1 MAIIKNA
8 LTYGFGFNVTAAGPV
23 DSRMRVNYL
32 TDLTTVWGTS
42 TDGVFTPNPDAPV
55 YAGMQVIVNEQNKA
69 YILKQQVAEGYT
81 LDDKT
86 QVVKNGLV
94 YNKADDAPI
103 AANPTDINNWVP
115 VGTDFSGD
123 ISDLSDRVDDIETD
137 VENLTAK
144 LNVSNTSGL
153 SVDDNN
159 ALSVK
164 LVADSEDYLNGLV
177 ATEQGLAVASYQLK
191 KRGTNLEDA
200 YAAQYDFIA
209 YTPEGK
215 VVTTINI
222 PKDQFLQNAEFITA
236 SEADTA
242 IDATVIVGDPYLKF
256 TWMLDTDPDV
266 SGKQNITYVPVKSL
280 VDTYTGGT
288 YVTINSNNEID
299 VNLVK
304 LNADLTNTLG
314 IDTLKTNVDGLVAT
328 VGNAESGLV
337 ADVAKN
343 TADIA
348 TNTANI
354 ATNTANIETNTKNI
368 DTNTKNIATLT
379 SDLSTLQANVVNDIN
394 TDAVNGISLSYDENE
409 DEKKVVK
416 VNVDID
422 TLASAVIEAA
432 NIPDPIASN
441 ITVSAFGATYTEET
455 NVQSVLESL
464 DSRIKAA
471 VSGGVTSVVAGVGIN
486 VNATDANNPTVSVKT
501 SDLVVSGS
509 ALTVTDNKIDLIW
522 QEL

>member
-1 MAIIKNA
+1 
-8 LTYGFGFNVTAAGPV
+8 
-23 DSRMRVNYL
+23 
-32 TDLTTVWGTS
+32 
-42 TDGVFTPNPDAPV
+42 
-55 YAGMQVIVNEQNKA
+55 MQVIVNEQNKA

-144 LNVSNTSGL
+144 LNVSNVSGL
-153 SVDDNN
+153 GVDDNN

-164 LVADSEDYLNGLV
+164 LVADSDNFINGLV
-177 ATEQGLAVASYQLK
+177 ATENGLAVASYQLK
-191 KRGTNLEDA
+191 QRVTGVDDA
-200 YAAQYDFIA
+200 YAAQYDFTTF
-209 YTPEGK
+209 TPNGS

-222 PKDQFLQNAEFITA
+222 PKDQVLKNAEILSVTEENLPYTGA
-236 SEADTA
+236 K
-242 IDATVIVGDPYLKF
+242 VGDKYIKFEFQNNTTPQYLAVQ
-256 TWMLDTDPDV
+256 D
-266 SGKQNITYVPVKSL
+266 L
-280 VDTYTGGT
+280 VDVYTADETYIKMSESNIITLDVPAVADKIDELLNINATATAVTG
-288 YVTINSNNEID
+288 
-299 VNLVK
+299 
-304 LNADLTNTLG
+304 LNAILVG
-314 IDTLKTNVDGLVAT
+314 SDG
-328 VGNAESGLV
+328 NSGLV

-343 TADIA
+343 TSDISTNA
-348 TNTANI
+348 T
-354 ATNTANIETNTKNI
+354 NIETLTRNIGTINDNITTINQNINGLAAFDTVLKTEGVVNRVDNTASYGIN
-368 DTNTKNIATLT
+368 LT
-379 SDLSTLQANVVNDIN
+379 SEEVGDNGAVVAKI
-394 TDAVNGISLSYDENE
+394 
-409 DEKKVVK
+409 
-416 VNVDID
+416 NVDID

-432 NIPDPIASN
+432 DIPAPIASN
-441 ITVSAFGATYTEET
+441 IAVSAFGATYTEDT
-455 NVQSVLESL
+455 NVQAVLESL

-509 ALTVTDNKIDLIW
+509 ALTVTDNKIDICW
-522 QEL
+522 SEL

>member
-1 MAIIKNA
+1 
-8 LTYGFGFNVTAAGPV
+8 
-23 DSRMRVNYL
+23 
-32 TDLTTVWGTS
+32 
-42 TDGVFTPNPDAPV
+42 
-55 YAGMQVIVNEQNKA
+55 MQVIVNEQNKA

-144 LNVSNTSGL
+144 LNVSNVSGL
-153 SVDDNN
+153 GVDDNN

-164 LVADSEDYLNGLV
+164 LVADSDNFINGLV
-177 ATEQGLAVASYQLK
+177 ATENGLAAATYQLK
-191 KRGTNLEDA
+191 QRVTGVDDA
-200 YAAQYDFIA
+200 YAAQYDFTTF
-209 YTPEGK
+209 TPNGS

-222 PKDQFLQNAEFITA
+222 PKDQVLKNAEILSVTEENLPYTGAKVGDKYIKFEFQNNNTPQYLAVQDLVDIYTA
-236 SEADTA
+236 GDYIQISDTNVVSVNAVKLTLDLSKSLNLEEHWQQISTNTTA
-242 IDATVIVGDPYLKF
+242 IGDA
-256 TWMLDTDPDV
+256 
-266 SGKQNITYVPVKSL
+266 S
-280 VDTYTGGT
+280 
-288 YVTINSNNEID
+288 
-299 VNLVK
+299 
-304 LNADLTNTLG
+304 
-314 IDTLKTNVDGLVAT
+314 
-328 VGNAESGLV
+328 SGLV

-343 TADIA
+343 TRDISTNA
-348 TNTANI
+348 T
-354 ATNTANIETNTKNI
+354 NIETLTRNIGTINDNITTINQNVNGLAAFNTVLKSEGVVNRVSNAASYGI
-368 DTNTKNIATLT
+368 NLT
-379 SDLSTLQANVVNDIN
+379 SEEVGDNGAVVAKINVN
-394 TDAVNGISLSYDENE
+394 
-409 DEKKVVK
+409 
-416 VNVDID
+416 ID

-432 NIPDPIASN
+432 DIPAPIASN
-441 ITVSAFGATYTEET
+441 IAVSAFGATYTEDT
-455 NVQSVLESL
+455 NVQAVLESL

-509 ALTVTDNKIDLIW
+509 ALTVTDNKIDICW
-522 QEL
+522 SEL

>member
-1 MAIIKNA
+1 
-8 LTYGFGFNVTAAGPV
+8 
-23 DSRMRVNYL
+23 
-32 TDLTTVWGTS
+32 
-42 TDGVFTPNPDAPV
+42 
-55 YAGMQVIVNEQNKA
+55 
-69 YILKQQVAEGYT
+69 
-81 LDDKT
+81 
-86 QVVKNGLV
+86 
-94 YNKADDAPI
+94 
-103 AANPTDINNWVP
+103 
-115 VGTDFSGD
+115 
-123 ISDLSDRVDDIETD
+123 
-137 VENLTAK
+137 
-144 LNVSNTSGL
+144 
-153 SVDDNN
+153 
-159 ALSVK
+159 
-164 LVADSEDYLNGLV
+164 
-177 ATEQGLAVASYQLK
+177 
-191 KRGTNLEDA
+191 
-200 YAAQYDFIA
+200 
-209 YTPEGK
+209 
-215 VVTTINI
+215 
-222 PKDQFLQNAEFITA
+222 
-236 SEADTA
+236 
-242 IDATVIVGDPYLKF
+242 
-256 TWMLDTDPDV
+256 MLDTDPDV

-288 YVTINSNNEID
+288 YVTINGNNEID

-348 TNTANI
+348 TNAANI

-432 NIPDPIASN
+432 NIPDPIAEN
-441 ITVSAFGATYTEET
+441 ISVASAGSYQNSDTKTW
-455 NVQSVLESL
+455 NVQTVIEDL
-464 DSRIKAA
+464 DGRITSA
-471 VSGGVTSVVAGVGIN
+471 VSGGLTKVNGGTGISVTEVSG
-486 VNATDANNPTVSVKT
+486 NAQTISVKT
-501 SDLVVSGS
+501 SDLIVSGS